1 MSMPELFAIDI
12 SHTPAGVLSVTADS
26 QSVRGVYFS
35 AMGQIQNRFAGSHL
49 KDGGYNPVLKAASTQ
64 LQEYFAET
72 RRGFD
77 LPLYLDDLTPFQRK
91 VLLLTSQIPF
101 GSVVSYGELA
111 AQAGSPGAARA
122 IGAAMAGNPIPI
134 IIPCHRVIG
143 SDRSLHGY
151 AAPDGIITKAILLQ
165 LEGHSIVAQK
175 LA

>member
-1 MSMPELFAIDI
+1 MNKLELFSVEMA
-12 SHTPAGVLSVTADS
+12 HTPVGALSITANS
-26 QSVRGVYFS
+26 QAVRGVYFGTLEQLYS
-35 AMGQIQNRFAGSHL
+35 RVAGVSFRA
-49 KDGGYNPVLKAASTQ
+49 GINAPVLRAASAQ
-64 LQEYFAET
+64 LQEYFAGE
-72 RRGFD
+72 RRVFD

-111 AQAGSPGAARA
+111 AQAGSPGATRA

-143 SDRSLHGY
+143 SDCSLHGY
-151 AAPDGIITKAILLQ
+151 AAPDGITTKAILLQ
-165 LEGHSIVAQK
+165 LEGHNIVAQK